1 MKEKK
6 IVGINTH
13 FLFNT
18 IKKFP
23 SFCQKGFDK
32 NISLYDYDTVL
43 IDSKI
48 SFQGRSAERRS
59 YQTGLCLSDETLF
72 QLSTIFDSFRTQLT
86 ELLQQGKNIYV
97 IMNQTETYYHL
108 DYQYERYDFDIM
120 SYLPVKVE
128 YEILS
133 GQEFHIENREPYNS
147 FFTSIKQYISYEN
160 IIKCDFLEKL
170 ITIKGTDK
178 CIGGVCNIYNG
189 KIIFIPDFSRK
200 SSEMLIFENE
210 KVKPETDNRDEVFL
224 DAVFKL
230 EERLVENIEEQLPD
244 WAESFLILNEDD
256 IKENISNTEQKL
268 EKLQGE
274 LESQKN
280 ELKSIQEYK
289 YLLTSSGKTLE
300 SIVKQVLQEI
310 GFTLFETEENRTDV
324 IAKYKDRD
332 VVFEIKG
339 VKHSAAEKNAAQL
352 EKWVSEFISVNN
364 KIPKAVLI
372 VNGYYEVPITE
383 RNEPIFPNQMLK
395 FSKGREHCLLSTYQ
409 LLKLFIEIKQHP
421 EKSEHLINELLNTVG
436 IYEKYK

>member
-18 IKKFP
+18 TKKFP

-43 IDSKI
+43 INSKI

-108 DYQYERYDFDIM
+108 DYQHERYDFDIM

-170 ITIKGTDK
+170 ITIKGTNK

-189 KIIFIPDFSRK
+189 KIIFIPDFSRRTA
-200 SSEMLIFENE
+200 EMLIFENE
-210 KVKPETDNRDEVFL
+210 KVRPETDNRDEVFL

-230 EERLVENIEEQLPD
+230 EEKLTENIEEKLPY

-300 SIVKQVLQEI
+300 SIVKRVLQEI

-383 RNEPIFPNQMLK
+383 RNEPIFPNQMLN

-436 IYEKYK
+436 VYEKYK

>member
-1 MKEKK
+1 
-6 IVGINTH
+6 
-13 FLFNT
+13 
-18 IKKFP
+18 
-23 SFCQKGFDK
+23 
-32 NISLYDYDTVL
+32 
-43 IDSKI
+43 
-48 SFQGRSAERRS
+48 
-59 YQTGLCLSDETLF
+59 
-72 QLSTIFDSFRTQLT
+72 
-86 ELLQQGKNIYV
+86 
-97 IMNQTETYYHL
+97 MNQTETYYHL

-120 SYLPVKVE
+120 SYLSVKVE

-210 KVKPETDNRDEVFL
+210 NVKPETDNRDEVFL

-244 WAESFLILNEDD
+244 WAESFLILSEDD
-256 IKENISNTEQKL
+256 IKENIFNTEQKL

-300 SIVKQVLQEI
+300 SIVKRVLKEI
-310 GFTLFETEENRTDV
+310 GFTLFEVEENRTDV
-324 IAKYKDRD
+324 IAKYKNRD

-372 VNGYYEVPITE
+372 VNGYYELPITE

-421 EKSEHLINELLNTVG
+421 EKSEDLINELLTTVG
-436 IYEKYK
+436 IYDKYK

>member
-97 IMNQTETYYHL
+97 IMNQTEKYYHL
-108 DYQYERYDFDIM
+108 DYQYERCDFDIM

-170 ITIKGTDK
+170 ITIKGTNK

-200 SSEMLIFENE
+200 TSEMLIFENE
-210 KVKPETDNRDEVFL
+210 KVKPETDNLDEVFL

-230 EERLVENIEEQLPD
+230 EEKLAENIEEKLPD

-300 SIVKQVLQEI
+300 SIVKRVLQEI

-324 IAKYKDRD
+324 IAKYKNRD

-352 EKWVSEFISVNN
+352 EKWVSEFIFVNN

-409 LLKLFIEIKQHP
+409 LLKLFIEI
-421 EKSEHLINELLNTVG
+421 
-436 IYEKYK
+436 

>member
-18 IKKFP
+18 TKKFP
-23 SFCQKGFDK
+23 SFCQKDFDK

-43 IDSKI
+43 INSKI
-48 SFQGRSAERRS
+48 SFQGRSAERIS

-108 DYQYERYDFDIM
+108 DYQHERYDFDIM
-120 SYLPVKVE
+120 SYLPIKVE

-200 SSEMLIFENE
+200 SSEILIFENE

-300 SIVKQVLQEI
+300 SIVKRVLQEI

-339 VKHSAAEKNAAQL
+339 VKYSAAEKNAAQL

-372 VNGYYEVPITE
+372 VNGYYELPITE

-436 IYEKYK
+436 VYENYK